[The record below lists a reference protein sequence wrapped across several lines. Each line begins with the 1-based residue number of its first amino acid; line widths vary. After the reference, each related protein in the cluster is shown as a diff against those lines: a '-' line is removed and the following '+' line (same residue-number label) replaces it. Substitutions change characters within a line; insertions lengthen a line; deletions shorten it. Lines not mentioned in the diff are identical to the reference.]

1 MGKKMKQIKKK
12 TKRRERE
19 REREKRISIDT
30 LSKKTMPAKM

>member
-1 MGKKMKQIKKK
+1 MKQIKKK
-12 TKRRERE
+12 TKRRERERE